1 MDLRLIGGEQEAP
14 DGAPA
19 SSASA
24 PLAGDQTERPADSAQ
39 PAAGRRL
46 VDTLLISLLRLTQEF
61 GRPLGDADLRA
72 ACPVPDT
79 GMTTGVFLLAA
90 ERLGINARRA
100 PFTAANAAELP
111 TPFVLL
117 ARPEFGAFV
126 IVGRDSDGF
135 SAFRAVDG
143 ATVRLSVA
151 EALALGQQVLLAA
164 PAIERSNWRERAIAK
179 VKGVAGELILA
190 SLIVNLF
197 ALASPLFVMTV
208 YNKVIGQHALDTL
221 GVLAI
226 GMGILYGFDLL
237 LKSIRGYISSHTGA
251 RMDALI
257 GGEAVHRL
265 LHLPYRHF
273 ETTPTGLVAER
284 VRQLETIRQFFT
296 GQMPMLLVDLAFVIV
311 FLGALYYLSPMI
323 GHVVAAAIPVFIA
336 ISAVFHRAQKR
347 LIEQNFQALA
357 AKTSVLNETV
367 ANAVTVK
374 ALGLETEIERRW
386 GSRLA
391 LSALTAF
398 RANNLA
404 NVISVVG
411 SVLQQMAGL
420 AIIVFGARLV
430 IAGELSVGALIA
442 ANLLGSRAIAPMR
455 QVVSAWNQ
463 LQEVRAAFR
472 RLDDIMDE
480 PVEAEPGDRLPALAF
495 AGEIAFENVR
505 FGYGP
510 DLAPAVDGLDLVI
523 ERGEVVCIMGPSG
536 SGKSTLIK
544 LALGLYQPEAGRI
557 LIDGTDIAHVSP
569 ASLRRQIG
577 VVPQE
582 IQLFAGTV
590 RDNISIGTPGIDHAK
605 VVDAARLA
613 GADDFI
619 QRLPHG
625 YDTVLGE
632 RGGGLSV
639 GQRQLICIARALVR
653 EPTMLI
659 MDEPTGALDAA
670 SEAGLLRR
678 LKELAGSRTIVIVS
692 HRSAPAA
699 IADRIAVLVEG
710 KVVASGSP
718 GEIAALTR
726 GGAHGDGRGLRPT
739 MTAIQGGRAETT
751 HAG

>member
-1 MDLRLIGGEQEAP
+1 MDLRLIDEEREAP
-14 DGAPA
+14 SANDSPAPA
-19 SSASA
+19 SSAK
-24 PLAGDQTERPADSAQ
+24 DQTERPAAPQ
-39 PAAGRRL
+39 EPAAGRRL

-61 GRPLGDADLRA
+61 GRPLGEADLRA

-90 ERLGINARRA
+90 ERLGIKARRA

-117 ARPEFGAFV
+117 ARAEVGAFV
-126 IVGRDSDGF
+126 ILGRDGDGF
-135 SAFRAVDG
+135 SAFRAADG
-143 ATVRLSVA
+143 ATVRLSVL

-164 PAIERSNWRERAIAK
+164 PAIERSSWRDRAIAK

-190 SLIVNLF
+190 SVIVNLF

-208 YNKVIGQHALDTL
+208 YNKVIGQQALDTL
-221 GVLAI
+221 GVLAL
-226 GMGILYGFDLL
+226 GMAILYAFDLVL
-237 LKSIRGYISSHTGA
+237 RAIRGYISSHTGA

-273 ETTPTGLVAER
+273 EETPTGVVAER

-296 GQMPMLLVDLAFVIV
+296 GQMPMLLVDLMFVVV
-311 FLGALYYLSPMI
+311 FLGALYYLNPLI
-323 GHVVAAAIPVFIA
+323 GQVVAAAIPVFIA
-336 ISAVFHRAQKR
+336 ISALFHRAQKR
-347 LIEQNFQALA
+347 LIEQNFTALA
-357 AKTSVLNETV
+357 AKTSMLNETV
-367 ANAVTVK
+367 ANAITVK
-374 ALGLETEIERRW
+374 ALGLESEIERRW
-386 GSRLA
+386 GARLA
-391 LSALTAF
+391 LSAVTAF

-411 SVLQQMAGL
+411 NVLQQMVGL

-472 RLDDIMDE
+472 RLDEIME
-480 PVEAEPGDRLPALAF
+480 QPIESEPGDRLPAPTLG
-495 AGEIAFENVR
+495 GEIAFEHVR
-505 FGYGP
+505 FSYGP
-510 DLAPAVDGLDLVI
+510 EHAPALDDLDLVI

-544 LALGLYQPEAGRI
+544 LALGLYQPDAGRI

-569 ASLRRQIG
+569 HSLRRQIG

-590 RDNISIGTPGIDHAK
+590 RDNISIGAPGTDHAR
-605 VVDAARLA
+605 VVAAARLA

-625 YDTVLGE
+625 YDTVLAE
-632 RGGGLSV
+632 RGGGLSA

-653 EPTMLI
+653 EPRMLI

-678 LKELAGSRTIVIVS
+678 LKQLAGALTIIIVS

-699 IADRIAVLVEG
+699 IADRIVVLVEG
-710 KVVASGSP
+710 KVVAAGSP
-718 GEIAALTR
+718 SEIARLTR
-726 GGAHGDGRGLRPT
+726 GGAQSDGRDLRPVI
-739 MTAIQGGRAETT
+739 TAIPGGRGALAD
-751 HAG
+751 AG

>member
-1 MDLRLIGGEQEAP
+1 LDLRLSDEERAAP
-14 DGAPA
+14 KGAAAPPDIDTTGCPA
-19 SSASA
+19 AENNS
-24 PLAGDQTERPADSAQ
+24 
-39 PAAGRRL
+39 AAGRRL

-61 GRPLGDADLRA
+61 GHPLSEADLRDT
-72 ACPVPDT
+72 CPVPET
-79 GMTTGVFLLAA
+79 GMTTSVFLMAA
-90 ERLGINARRA
+90 ERLGINATRA
-100 PFTAANAAELP
+100 PFTAANAEELP

-117 ARPEFGAFV
+117 ARSEVGAFV
-126 IVGRDSDGF
+126 ILGRGRNGY

-143 ATVRLSVA
+143 AMVQLSVA

-164 PAIERSNWRERAIAK
+164 PAIERSDWRQRAIAK

-190 SLIVNLF
+190 SVIVNLF

-208 YNKVIGQHALDTL
+208 YNKVIGQQALDTL
-221 GVLAI
+221 VVLAI
-226 GMGILYGFDLL
+226 GMGIVYAFDLL
-237 LKSIRGYISSHTGA
+237 LKAIRGYISSHTGA

-273 ETTPTGLVAER
+273 ETTPTGMVAER
-284 VRQLETIRQFFT
+284 VRQLETIRNFFT
-296 GQMPMLLVDLAFVIV
+296 GQMPMLLVDLAFVAV
-311 FLGALYYLSPMI
+311 FLAALYYLSPMI
-323 GHVVAAAIPVFIA
+323 GHVIAASIPIFIL
-336 ISAVFHRAQKR
+336 ISMGFHRAQKR
-347 LIEQNFQALA
+347 LIEQNFKALA
-357 AKTSVLNETV
+357 AKSSVLNETV

-374 ALGLETEIERRW
+374 ALGLEGEIERRW

-391 LSALTAF
+391 LSAMTAF

-404 NVISVVG
+404 NIISSVG

-420 AIIVFGARLV
+420 AIIVFGAHLV
-430 IAGELSVGALIA
+430 IAGELSIGALIA

-455 QVVSAWNQ
+455 QVVSAWDQ

-472 RLDDIMDE
+472 RLGEIMDE
-480 PVEAEPGDRLPALAF
+480 PIETEPGDRLPALAF
-495 AGEIAFENVR
+495 GGEISFEHVK
-505 FGYGP
+505 FSYGP
-510 DLAPAVDGLDLVI
+510 EHGAAVEDLDLTI
-523 ERGEVVCIMGPSG
+523 GRGEVICIMGPSG

-544 LALGLYQPEAGRI
+544 LALGLYQPESGRI

-590 RDNISIGTPGIDHAK
+590 RDNIAIGVPGIDHER
-605 VVDAARLA
+605 VVAAARLA
-613 GADDFI
+613 GADEFI

-625 YDTVLGE
+625 YDTVLAE

-653 EPTMLI
+653 QPNMLI
-659 MDEPTGALDAA
+659 MDEPTGALDSA
-670 SEAGLLRR
+670 SEAGLWRR
-678 LKELAGSRTIVIVS
+678 LKALAGSMTIVIVS

-699 IADRIAVLVEG
+699 IADRIAVLVDG

-718 GEIAALTR
+718 DQIARLTR
-726 GGAHGDGRGLRPT
+726 GGRGLRPT
-739 MTAIQGGRAETT
+739 MTAIQGGRAETA

>member
-1 MDLRLIGGEQEAP
+1 MGLGLIDEARAAASTADSATP
-14 DGAPA
+14 AP
-19 SSASA
+19 SVN
-24 PLAGDQTERPADSAQ
+24 DQTERPAAEQ
-39 PAAGRRL
+39 EPAAGRRL

-61 GRPLGDADLRA
+61 GHPLGEADLRA

-90 ERLGINARRA
+90 ERLGIKARRV

-126 IVGRDSDGF
+126 ILGRDGDGF

-143 ATVRLSVA
+143 AMVRLSVL
-151 EALALGQQVLLAA
+151 EALALGQKALLVA
-164 PAIERSNWRERAIAK
+164 PATERRGWHARAIAK

-208 YNKVIGQHALDTL
+208 YNKVIGQQALDTL
-221 GVLAI
+221 GVLAL
-226 GMGILYGFDLL
+226 GMAILYAFDFLL
-237 LKSIRGYISSHTGA
+237 RSIRGYISSHTGA

-273 ETTPTGLVAER
+273 EDTPTGVVAER

-296 GQMPMLLVDLAFVIV
+296 GQMPMALVDLVFVVV
-311 FLGALYYLSPMI
+311 FLGALYYLNPLM
-323 GHVVAAAIPVFIA
+323 GYLVAAAIPVFVA
-336 ISAVFHRAQKR
+336 ISAVFHRAQRR
-347 LIEQNFQALA
+347 LIEQNFTALA
-357 AKTSVLNETV
+357 AKTSMLNETV

-374 ALGLETEIERRW
+374 ALGLESEIERRW
-386 GSRLA
+386 GGRLA

-404 NVISVVG
+404 NVIGVTG
-411 SVLQQMAGL
+411 TILQQMVGL

-463 LQEVRAAFR
+463 LQEVRAAFH
-472 RLDDIMDE
+472 RLDEIMDE
-480 PVEAEPGDRLPALAF
+480 AIESEPGARLPALAMG
-495 AGEIAFENVR
+495 GEIAFEGVR

-510 DLAPAVDGLDLVI
+510 EHAPALDGLDLVI

-544 LALGLYQPEAGRI
+544 LVLGLYQPEAGRI

-569 ASLRRQIG
+569 HSLRRQIG

-590 RDNISIGTPGIDHAK
+590 RDNIAMGAPGTEHAR
-605 VVDAARLA
+605 VVAAARLA

-625 YDTVLGE
+625 YDTVLAE

-653 EPTMLI
+653 EPAMLI
-659 MDEPTGALDAA
+659 MDEPTSALDTA
-670 SEAGLLRR
+670 SEASLLRR
-678 LKELAGSRTIVIVS
+678 LKQLAGALTIVIVS

-710 KVVASGSP
+710 KVVAAGAP
-718 GEIAALTR
+718 DEIARLTR
-726 GGAHGDGRGLRPT
+726 GRAGENGQGLRPI
-739 MTAIQGGRAETT
+739 MTAIPGGRAEVA